1 MQDEAVGISSGFEFD
16 AVLGTRC
23 GQQEVFD
30 TCGKPVLEAALQGRR
45 SSLLTY
51 GESGAGKTYSLF
63 GGADGGR
70 SAGVVPQL
78 AKALFQRVTQP
89 DAEKL
94 EIHAR
99 AMSDLLGLGGKVSVT
114 ASYFELVAG
123 VEHQVFDLLDA
134 GAASTSGR
142 CPTNPNPNPY
152 RNPDPDPESN
162 PNPNQV
168 AATVRRRCPS
178 SLAARA
184 SSLRDSRAC
193 W

>member
-1 MQDEAVGISSGFEFD
+1 LQDEAVGISSGFEFD

-78 AKALFQRVTQP
+78 AKA
-89 DAEKL
+89 
-94 EIHAR
+94 
-99 AMSDLLGLGGKVSVT
+99 SDLLGLGGKVSVT

-152 RNPDPDPESN
+152 RNPDPDPDSN